1 MPRVR
6 LILEDDQGHQ
16 TEQTY
21 ALEGPLEGQCDT
33 LNQIET
39 AVERFKK
46 QALPDIEQAL
56 LTQAQERFAAQE
68 KKHPKR
74 RLRRNKRV
82 VGQSS

>member
-21 ALEGPLEGQCDT
+21 ALEGQCDT

-39 AVERFKK
+39 AVERFKNE
-46 QALPDIEQAL
+46 ALPDIEHAL

-68 KKHPKR
+68 KKTPKAPPA
-74 RLRRNKRV
+74 
-82 VGQSS
+82 S